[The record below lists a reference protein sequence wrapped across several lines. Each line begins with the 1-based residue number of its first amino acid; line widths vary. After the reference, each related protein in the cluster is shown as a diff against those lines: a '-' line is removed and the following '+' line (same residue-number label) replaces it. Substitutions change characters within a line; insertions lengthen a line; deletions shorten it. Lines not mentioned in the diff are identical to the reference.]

1 MRELWGSPDVWNV
14 KKSYVDIAAKIGV
27 DEETVRNRVKHLR
40 DTGFLLG
47 YRLVPNPVLL
57 GRTFA
62 NISIE
67 FDDAESKKAA
77 IPRLTRIEGVI
88 NIGSTYDR
96 SVFVTLLANQD
107 LDLYKLVADAGVKG
121 EVSSSPELGL
131 RTTTFRM
138 TGLDWEI
145 VSLLLRNAE
154 RKLDEIA
161 QQLRVS
167 TRTVKRRLNMMMKE
181 AAIFTMPMVD
191 LSKTEGISYRL
202 RVESEEG
209 KKSQVEKL
217 VASKIGNIIFRAS
230 DSQNGSVFGFNG
242 ANVAEGSDILEWV
255 RHQSGVK
262 SASMTI
268 AERVVYVFDW
278 IESEVDKRAKMIAIT
293 ETSAARKMQQ
303 TVATR
308 TVAELSLRPNLGRG
322 IVPGSDSP
330 VAST

>member
-217 VASKIGNIIFRAS
+217 VASKIGNIIFRAAGREAGCF
-230 DSQNGSVFGFNG
+230 QNR
-242 ANVAEGSDILEWV
+242 EYYL
-255 RHQSGVK
+255 Q
-262 SASMTI
+262 
-268 AERVVYVFDW
+268 
-278 IESEVDKRAKMIAIT
+278 
-293 ETSAARKMQQ
+293 
-303 TVATR
+303 
-308 TVAELSLRPNLGRG
+308 SLRFSERLGLRLQRSERCG
-322 IVPGSDSP
+322 GK
-330 VAST
+330 